1 MRRQVNVWV
10 RTDRVEAQLERVALR
25 RDARR
30 IAGQVGGDPDTLA
43 RDAQMLVT
51 RARAAGASTWEQIT
65 AWTAAE
71 LGIDADALR
80 AETERLAAMRAR

>member
-1 MRRQVNVWV
+1 MSRQGNVWV
-10 RTDRVEAQLERVALR
+10 RTDRVEARLEEAARR

-30 IAGQVGGDPDTLA
+30 IAGQVGVNPDTLV
-43 RDAQMLVT
+43 RDAQMLVG
-51 RARAAGASTWEQIT
+51 RARAAGASTWKQIT